1 MPDVFEQFFQAI
13 GEKVE
18 DHLDLQK
25 LAPSYRIFFENQQIQ
40 QPHHNIKATHQ
51 NTFASHTD
59 IFAQPEAA
67 AATLETLEPGVR
79 IRFLDYLKKSANQY
93 KIGMKFVYKNY
104 DSILDFFSREVMR
117 QGIKLR
123 VFSKL
128 FDYVKRFFKT
138 DKVQKIIMYPLV
150 FLGTSPY
157 QAPALY
163 NIMSHVDFEM
173 GVFYPQGGI
182 HEIVKAL
189 VNIGNKYGVTYYLN
203 SEVTKIVT
211 HGKRAT
217 GIIIGEKEIKA
228 DLIVANADQARIETQ
243 LLDTAHQTYPATYW
257 ENKLYA
263 PSGFIIYLGVRK
275 KIKNLIHH
283 NLMFCVDWKANFAQ
297 IFDDKVLPEDPSLYV
312 CAPSKTDPSVAP
324 E

>member
-25 LAPSYRIFFENQQIQ
+25 LSPSYRVYFGEKNLQKVQKNQIASKDIQ
-40 QPHHNIKATHQ
+40 QNQKYTDLNKSEPSEDSQIK
-51 NTFASHTD
+51 NSFVD
-59 IFAQPEAA
+59 IIAEPEAA

-79 IRFLDYLKKSANQY
+79 IRFLDYLKKSAYQY

-189 VNIGNKYGVTYYLN
+189 VNIGKKHGIKYYLN
-203 SEVTKIVT
+203 SEVTKIITDGT
-211 HGKRAT
+211 HAT

-228 DLIVANADQARIETQ
+228 DLIVANADQARVETQ
-243 LLDTAHQTYPATYW
+243 LLDTTHQTYPATYW
-257 ENKLYA
+257 KKKLYA
-263 PSGFIIYLGVRK
+263 PSGFIIYL
-275 KIKNLIHH
+275 
-283 NLMFCVDWKANFAQ
+283 
-297 IFDDKVLPEDPSLYV
+297 
-312 CAPSKTDPSVAP
+312 
-324 E
+324 